1 MQMTINLVFDLDTMA
16 GKELLSQFQHLVLP
30 KLLPTNQPVLGSPL
44 SSPPATVADPTDPY
58 PAEPV
63 PPLTP
68 ADQLKIARQAA
79 AANARAA
86 KEKAAAAK
94 TKPAAP
100 GPVEQVPGPD
110 DLNGTEDLVEEED
123 LGLPDAASMSP
134 GEARDAG
141 LALVRQAYAAGHVA
155 PVKTL
160 QKAWQIAKF
169 YDIPVEKGHEFY
181 QQAVKMAQQVGMHP

>member
-1 MQMTINLVFDLDTMA
+1 MQQ
-16 GKELLSQFQHLVLP
+16 GSQQ
-30 KLLPTNQPVLGSPL
+30 
-44 SSPPATVADPTDPY
+44 SSPAATAADPTDPY

-63 PPLTP
+63 PPLTS

-86 KEKAAAAK
+86 KDKAAAAK
-94 TKPAAP
+94 TKPV
-100 GPVEQVPGPD
+100 GPVEKVLGPET

-155 PVKTL
+155 PVKAL
-160 QKAWQIAKF
+160 QKQWAIAKF

-181 QQAVKMAQQVGMHP
+181 QQAMKMAQGVGMSA

>member
-1 MQMTINLVFDLDTMA
+1 MQMTINLVFDLDTLA

-30 KLLPTNQPVLGSPL
+30 KLLPLNQPVLSSLQP
-44 SSPPATVADPTDPY
+44 SPPATAADPTDPY
-58 PAEPV
+58 PAEPP
-63 PPLTP
+63 PPLTQ

-86 KEKAAAAK
+86 KDKAAAAK
-94 TKPAAP
+94 KVL
-100 GPVEQVPGPD
+100 GPET
-110 DLNGTEDLVEEED
+110 DLNGAEDLAEEED

>member
-1 MQMTINLVFDLDTMA
+1 MQQGSL
-16 GKELLSQFQHLVLP
+16 
-30 KLLPTNQPVLGSPL
+30 QP
-44 SSPPATVADPTDPY
+44 SPPATVADPNYAPQSIQNDLY
-58 PAEPV
+58 PVEPA

-86 KEKAAAAK
+86 KDKVAAAK
-94 TKPAAP
+94 AVAAAQLKP
-100 GPVEQVPGPD
+100 GPVEKVPGPPE

-155 PVKTL
+155 PVKAL
-160 QKAWQIAKF
+160 QKQWAIAKF
-169 YDIPVEKGHEFY
+169 YDIPVEAGHEFY
-181 QQAVKMAQQVGMHP
+181 QQAVKMAQQVGMRV